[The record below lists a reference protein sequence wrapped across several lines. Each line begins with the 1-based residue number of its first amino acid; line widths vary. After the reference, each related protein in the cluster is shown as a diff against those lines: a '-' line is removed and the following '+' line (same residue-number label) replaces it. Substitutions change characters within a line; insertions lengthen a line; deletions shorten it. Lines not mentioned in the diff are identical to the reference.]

1 MKSLIMTI
9 MAAAIGLTLSAC
21 SVSEPKP
28 EVATQA
34 ASQQA
39 KAPPPGTPP
48 PGGLPPGMPPGGMPM
63 MPSVLETD
71 YIAAAFIR
79 KGVLHDSSQLDAF
92 SEGRVSATEL
102 DGVSLVTDTPK
113 FNGLIVFGKES
124 DVTMNGG
131 SMTFSGIGEND
142 FLGIGAG
149 ALVAEGKLTLRDVTI
164 STAGATASA
173 TVATDNSILE
183 VYDSTLIAS
192 GGPLPDGYVPV
203 IGPGMMEPPAPL
215 EITGTART
223 HITMKDSKSYFHNT
237 RIEADGWGA
246 LSTDAAGKDSYLEFN
261 DGTVIVRNSGYGAY
275 SDFGAN
281 VVINRSLMQ
290 VATYGI
296 VIAGPA
302 EASFNDVRGRSGRN
316 LAMIHSV
323 MGNPAE
329 IGELNISG
337 GEFTA
342 ADELIQVKSA
352 NANIEIDGANLVSET
367 GVLIRVKKNED
378 PFATVVGDFT
388 PPGVTLT
395 LSNGSYKGDVIDT
408 DPERTLTVQLINATL
423 TGAVKGAEIKI
434 DNNSELISPG

>member
-1 MKSLIMTI
+1 L
-9 MAAAIGLTLSAC
+9 
-21 SVSEPKP
+21 
-28 EVATQA
+28 Q
-34 ASQQA
+34 
-39 KAPPPGTPP
+39 
-48 PGGLPPGMPPGGMPM
+48 
-63 MPSVLETD
+63 
-71 YIAAAFIR
+71 
-79 KGVLHDSSQLDAF
+79 DSSRLDVF
-92 SEGRVSATEL
+92 SEGSVSGSEL
-102 DGVSLVTDTPK
+102 EGVSLLTDAPK
-113 FNGLIVFGKES
+113 FNGLIVFGEDS

-131 SMTFSGIGEND
+131 SMSFSGIGEND

-149 ALVAEGKLTLRDVTI
+149 ALVAEGKLTLKGVTI

-173 TVATDNSILE
+173 TVATNNSILE

-192 GGPLPDGYVPV
+192 GGPLPEGYVPV

-215 EITGTART
+215 EISGTART
-223 HITMKDSKSYFHNT
+223 HITMKDSKSYFYNT

-246 LSTDAAGKDSYLEFN
+246 LSTDAAGNDSYLEFN
-261 DGTVIVRNSGYGAY
+261 DGTVIVGNSGYGAY

-281 VVINRSLMQ
+281 VVINRSQME
-290 VATYGI
+290 VATYGV

-302 EASFNDVRGRSGRN
+302 EASFNDVRGRSDRN

-323 MGNPAE
+323 MGNPSE
-329 IGELNISG
+329 IGELKISG
-337 GEFTA
+337 GDFTA

-395 LSNGSYKGDVIDT
+395 LSNGNYTGDVIDT
-408 DPERTLTVQLINATL
+408 DPERTLTVQLVNATL
-423 TGAVKGAEIKI
+423 TGTVTGAEIEI
-434 DNNSELISPG
+434 DSNSELVSP